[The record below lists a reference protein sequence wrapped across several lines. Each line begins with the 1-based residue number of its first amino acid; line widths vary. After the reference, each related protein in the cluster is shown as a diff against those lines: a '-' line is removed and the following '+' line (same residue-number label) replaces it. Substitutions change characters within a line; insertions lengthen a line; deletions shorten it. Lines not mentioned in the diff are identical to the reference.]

1 MKATWEKIEKNLG
14 VLEVE
19 VEAERVAAALDKAF
33 QKVVKKANVPGFRKG
48 KVPRPI
54 FEARF
59 GVESLY
65 QDAIDI
71 LLPEVYSE
79 AVEQTDIFPVDRPEV
94 DVEQFAKGQAFK
106 FKAKVTVKPEVKL
119 GDYKGVEVPAQ
130 PVEVTEEEL
139 NQELER
145 LQQRHAEL
153 VVIDEEAA
161 QNGDTV
167 VIDFDG
173 SVDGVPFEGGKAER
187 YSLELGSGSFIPGFE
202 DQVVGMATGDFKD
215 VTVTFPETYHAE
227 DLAGKEAVF
236 KVKLHEIKRKQLP
249 ALDDEFAKDVSEFDT
264 LDEYKEDLKKELS
277 SRKEKEAK
285 AARESVLV
293 DKIGENAEV
302 EIPEAMIQSELQNM
316 VRDFDVRLRSQG
328 MNLELF
334 LNFSGQS
341 IDDLK
346 EQMKGDAEKRVRNN
360 LVLEQIAKVENI
372 TASEEEVSQE
382 LLNMADAYKRTPDE
396 IRNILAA
403 NGSLSSLNEDVVL
416 RKTIEFLLENSKEVP
431 AEAASDNS
439 AKEESKPAKKTTK
452 KSSAKAKQDEEE
464 EQGQE

>member
-33 QKVVKKANVPGFRKG
+33 NKVVKKANVPGFRKG

-54 FEARF
+54 FEARY

-94 DVEQFAKGQAFK
+94 DVEQFAKGQPFV

-119 GDYKGVEVPAQ
+119 GEYKGIEAPAATA
-130 PVEVTEEEL
+130 EVTEEEL
-139 NQELER
+139 NAELER

-153 VVIDEEAA
+153 IVIDEEPA

-173 SVDGVPFEGGKAER
+173 SVNGVPFEGGKAER

-202 DQVVGMATGDFKD
+202 EQVVGMATGDFKD
-215 VTVTFPETYHAE
+215 VVVTFPETYHAE
-227 DLAGKEAVF
+227 ELAGKEAVF

-264 LDEYKEDLKKELS
+264 LEEYKEDLKKELA
-277 SRKEKEAK
+277 SRKQQESES
-285 AARESVLV
+285 ARESSIVEKV
-293 DKIGENAEV
+293 AENAEV
-302 EIPEAMIQSELQNM
+302 EIPRPMVLGEVQNM
-316 VRDFDVRLRSQG
+316 VRDFDNRLRTQG
-328 MNLELF
+328 MNLDMF
-334 LNFSGQS
+334 LSFSGQTLS
-341 IDDLK
+341 DLQ
-346 EQMKGDAEKRVRNN
+346 EQMEGDAEKRVRNN
-360 LVLEQIAKVENI
+360 LVLEQIAKEENI
-372 TASEEEVSQE
+372 TVSDEDIEQE
-382 LLNMADAYKRTPDE
+382 LANMADMYKRSKDE
-396 IRNILAA
+396 IKNILAA
-403 NGSLSSLNEDVVL
+403 NGSLGSLREEVQL
-416 RKTIEFLLENSKEVP
+416 RKTIEFLVANSKETAAA
-431 AEAASDNS
+431 AE
-439 AKEESKPAKKTTK
+439 
-452 KSSAKAKQDEEE
+452 
-464 EQGQE
+464 

>member
-33 QKVVKKANVPGFRKG
+33 NKVVKKANVPGFRKG

-54 FEARF
+54 FEARY

-71 LLPEVYSE
+71 LLPEVYTE

-94 DVEQFAKGQAFK
+94 DVEQFAKGQPFK

-119 GDYKGVEVPAQ
+119 GEYKGVEVPAASS
-130 PVEVTEEEL
+130 EVTEAEL
-139 NQELER
+139 NEELER

-153 VVIDEEAA
+153 SVIDEEAA

-202 DQVVGMATGDFKD
+202 EQVVGLATGDFKD
-215 VTVTFPETYHAE
+215 VVVTFPEAYHAKE
-227 DLAGKEAVF
+227 LAGKEAVF
-236 KVKLHEIKRKQLP
+236 KVKVHEIKRKQLP
-249 ALDDEFAKDVSEFDT
+249 ELDDEFAKDVSEFDT
-264 LDEYKEDLKKELS
+264 LEEYKEDLKKELE
-277 SRKEKEAK
+277 SRKQKENES
-285 AARESVLV
+285 ARESAVV
-293 DKIGENAEV
+293 EKVAENAEV
-302 EIPEAMIQSELQNM
+302 DIPRPMVLGEVQNM
-316 VRDFDVRLRSQG
+316 VRDFDNRLRTQG
-328 MNLELF
+328 MNLDMF
-334 LNFSGQS
+334 LSFSGQT
-341 IDDLK
+341 LTELQ
-346 EQMKGDAEKRVRNN
+346 EQMEGDAEKRVRNN
-360 LVLEQIAKVENI
+360 LVLEQIAKEENI
-372 TASEEEVSQE
+372 AVSEEDIEQE
-382 LLNMADAYKRTPDE
+382 LSNMAEMYKRSNDE

-403 NGSLSSLNEDVVL
+403 NGSLGSLREEVQL
-416 RKTIEFLLENSKEVP
+416 RKTIEFLVANSKEVE
-431 AEAASDNS
+431 AVKEAA
-439 AKEESKPAKKTTK
+439 AEKEEA
-452 KSSAKAKQDEEE
+452 AE
-464 EQGQE
+464 